1 LLAELPVGD
10 SDPVREINADETSS
24 EQFLSSRASSDEVL
38 DVADLVSSRGRTASP
53 ASANEK
59 EFIPLLDILEPENP
73 IRARLY
79 SKVPEVRAAAV
90 IDLGRTEGESG
101 FQDICKAFDDVA
113 PEVRNA
119 AAQTLYELNPDRA
132 GSFTR
137 ALREAPIDRRRRIG
151 SSLAGSGLAAEAI
164 GHLTGEEGK
173 KTYDAFSLLFLMSKA
188 GEVQPLFGRSK
199 ITRAAKS
206 ALP

>member
-1 LLAELPVGD
+1 
-10 SDPVREINADETSS
+10 
-24 EQFLSSRASSDEVL
+24 
-38 DVADLVSSRGRTASP
+38 
-53 ASANEK
+53 
-59 EFIPLLDILEPENP
+59 
-73 IRARLY
+73 
-79 SKVPEVRAAAV
+79 VRAAAV

-164 GHLTGEEGK
+164 GHLTGEGRE

-188 GEVQPLFGRSK
+188 GEVQPLVRAIEDHPKQRSPPYRSQTSGPQWTARD
-199 ITRAAKS
+199 IADFRRLAVRGSLPSEVRS
-206 ALP
+206 AVMGGYSPDPQPGYN